1 MMRLLKNTHTHTQHT
16 GSDIGVAPIR
26 LVSGAGSYEGRVE
39 ILIQGQWGTI
49 CDDYWDTQDAEV
61 VCRQL
66 GFLADGAQALSFAH
80 FGEVW

>member
-1 MMRLLKNTHTHTQHT
+1 M
-16 GSDIGVAPIR
+16 
-26 LVSGAGSYEGRVE
+26 E

-66 GFLADGAQALSFAH
+66 GFQADGAQALSFAH
-80 FGEVW
+80 FGEVWWALGSCISVIRDPWDGSVLIGVLISEVS